1 MNWDQIQGK
10 WKQVRGSVRQEFGS
24 LTDNDLEM
32 IAGSRD
38 KFIGKLQ
45 ERYGFVKEEA
55 QNRADEFVKNLT
67 EPAHS
72 QTQQPIGS
80 QQRSSQEHATRR

>member
-1 MNWDQIQGK
+1 MNWDQIEGK
-10 WKQVRGSVRQEFGS
+10 WKQLKGSVKQEFGN

-45 ERYGFVKEEA
+45 ERYGYNREEA
-55 QNRADEFVKNLT
+55 QRKADVWLQKAAST
-67 EPAHS
+67 GAYAHS
-72 QTQQPIGS
+72 QSGS
-80 QQRSSQEHATRR
+80 QHETHQHAGKH